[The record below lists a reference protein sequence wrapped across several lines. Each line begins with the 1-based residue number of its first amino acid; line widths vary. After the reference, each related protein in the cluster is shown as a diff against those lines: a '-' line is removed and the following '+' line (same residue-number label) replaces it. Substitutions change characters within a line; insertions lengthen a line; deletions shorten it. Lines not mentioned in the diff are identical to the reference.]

1 MAMCSSAHR
10 NNVLVYS
17 TKLTDETMVRAEPE
31 SRVTKASP
39 RMKGWLLLFASAVL
53 LVIAWL
59 TAQLSLVS
67 KGSAIE
73 DVSVSNNVI
82 VVGAVPWFLQWAGV
96 TCAIL
101 ACCGSRRTPG
111 ASVFTIA
118 TSFTFAI
125 VWWGG
130 LAIYFRGMD
139 PLDTMLDVT
148 MFEIRSQFGVSST
161 FGEILFHFIGPIV
174 GPIQLHGP
182 IILHGWNFPLAVL
195 STSLL
200 VGYLLFV
207 GRVCRVGIWPGHFRP
222 KDWIRFVVAILPCFL
237 PPFIRLAIQVVHTR

>member
-1 MAMCSSAHR
+1 MA
-10 NNVLVYS
+10 
-17 TKLTDETMVRAEPE
+17 RAEPE
-31 SRVTKASP
+31 SRAAKASH
-39 RMKGWLLLFASAVL
+39 RMRGLLLLFASAAL
-53 LVIAWL
+53 LLIAWL
-59 TAQLSLVS
+59 TAQFSLVS

-82 VVGAVPWFLQWAGV
+82 AVGAVPWFFQWAGV

-101 ACCGSRRTPG
+101 ACCGSRSTPG
-111 ASVFTIA
+111 AGVFAIA

-125 VWWGG
+125 VWWVG

-139 PLDTMLDVT
+139 PLDAMLDVT
-148 MFEIRSQFGVSST
+148 MFEIRSQFGVST
-161 FGEILFHFIGPIV
+161 TYGEILFNFIGPIV
-174 GPIQLHGP
+174 GTIQLHGP

-207 GRVCRVGIWPGHFRP
+207 GRVCRIGIWPRHFQPR
-222 KDWIRFVVAILPCFL
+222 DGIRFVVAIVPCFL
-237 PPFIRLAIQVVHTR
+237 PPFIRLAIQIVHTR